1 MTASDNGDGLVDS
14 ALEVAMGGGDFLP
27 QHFMVKLTHTQLG
40 KL

>member
-14 ALEVAMGGGDFLP
+14 ALEVAMGGDFLP